1 MACWAAVMMV
11 SGCEL
16 GLGIGRLGHLAEH
29 FLRRKEKFVRGDF
42 ECGCDFFDVGKGDV
56 PAFALDGGD
65 VGTVESALACEF
77 FLRPAVVDAV
87 EAHVVGDNGAEVLGI
102 GQAGRGSEFVDHGV
116 LGLWFER

>member
-1 MACWAAVMMV
+1 MV

-29 FLRRKEKFVRGDF
+29 FLWRKEKFVRGDF

-65 VGTVESALACEF
+65 VGTVKSALACQF
-77 FLRPAVVDAV
+77 FLRPSVINAV
-87 EAHVVGDNGAEVLGI
+87 EAHVVSDNGAEVLRI
-102 GQAGRGSEFVDHGV
+102 WQAWRGSEFIDHGI
-116 LGLWFER
+116 LSLWFER

>member
-16 GLGIGRLGHLAEH
+16 GLDIGRLGHLAEH

-56 PAFALDGGD
+56 PAFALDSGD

-87 EAHVVGDNGAEVLGI
+87 EAHVVGDNGAEVLRI

-116 LGLWFER
+116 WGLWFER

>member
-16 GLGIGRLGHLAEH
+16 GLGVGRLGHLAEH

-77 FLRPAVVDAV
+77 FLRPAVVDAI
-87 EAHVVGDNGAEVLGI
+87 EAHVVGDNGAEVLRI

>member
-16 GLGIGRLGHLAEH
+16 GLGVGRLGHLAEH
-29 FLRRKEKFVRGDF
+29 FLRRKEKFVRSDF

-65 VGTVESALACEF
+65 IGAVKSALACEF

-87 EAHVVGDNGAEVLGI
+87 EAHVVGDNGAEVLRI

>member
-29 FLRRKEKFVRGDF
+29 FLRRKEEFVRGDF
-42 ECGCDFFDVGKGDV
+42 KRGCDFFDVGKGDV

-65 VGTVESALACEF
+65 VGTVKSALACEF
-77 FLRPAVVDAV
+77 FLRPAVVNAI
-87 EAHVVGDNGAEVLGI
+87 ETHVVGDNGAEVLRI
-102 GQAGRGSEFVDHGV
+102 GQAGRGSEFVNHGIW
-116 LGLWFER
+116 GLWFER

>member
-1 MACWAAVMMV
+1 MV

-16 GLGIGRLGHLAEH
+16 GLGVGRLGHLAEH
-29 FLRRKEKFVRGDF
+29 FLRRKEEFVRGDF

-56 PAFALDGGD
+56 PAFALDSGD
-65 VGTVESALACEF
+65 VGTVKSALACEF

-116 LGLWFER
+116 WGLWFER

>member
-29 FLRRKEKFVRGDF
+29 FLRRKEEFVRGDF
-42 ECGCDFFDVGKGDV
+42 KCGCDFFDVGKGDV

-65 VGTVESALACEF
+65 VGTVKSALTRQF
-77 FLRPAVVDAV
+77 FLRPAVINAV
-87 EAHVVGDNGAEVLGI
+87 EAHVVGDNGTEVLRI
-102 GQAGRGSEFVDHGV
+102 GQAWRGREFVDHGI
-116 LGLWFER
+116 LSLWFER

>member
-16 GLGIGRLGHLAEH
+16 GLGVGRLGHLAEH

-65 VGTVESALACEF
+65 VGAVKSALACEF

-87 EAHVVGDNGAEVLGI
+87 EAHVVGDNGAEVLRV
-102 GQAGRGSEFVDHGV
+102 GQAGRGGEFVDHGV

>member
-1 MACWAAVMMV
+1 MV

-16 GLGIGRLGHLAEH
+16 GLGVGRLGHLAEH

-65 VGTVESALACEF
+65 IGAVQSALACEF
-77 FLRPAVVDAV
+77 FLRPAVIDAI
-87 EAHVVGDNGAEVLGI
+87 EAHVVSDNGAKVLRI
-102 GQAGRGSEFVDHGV
+102 GQAGRGSEFVNHGI

>member
-16 GLGIGRLGHLAEH
+16 GLGVGRLGHLAEH

-65 VGTVESALACEF
+65 VGAVKSALACEF
-77 FLRPAVVDAV
+77 FLRPAVVDAI
-87 EAHVVGDNGAEVLGI
+87 EAHVVGDNGAEVLRI

>member
-65 VGTVESALACEF
+65 IGTVESALACEF

-87 EAHVVGDNGAEVLGI
+87 EAHVVGDNGAEVLRI

-116 LGLWFER
+116 WGLWFER

>member
-16 GLGIGRLGHLAEH
+16 GLSVGRLGHLAEH
-29 FLRRKEKFVRGDF
+29 FLRRKEEFVRSDF
-42 ECGCDFFDVGKGDV
+42 ECGCNFFDVGKGNV

-65 VGTVESALACEF
+65 VGAVKAALTRQF
-77 FLRPAVVDAV
+77 FLRPAVINAI
-87 EAHVVGDNGAEVLGI
+87 EAHVVSDNGAEVLGI

>member
-1 MACWAAVMMV
+1 MACWAAVMML
-11 SGCEL
+11 SGCKL
-16 GLGIGRLGHLAEH
+16 GLGVGRLGHLAEH

-56 PAFALDGGD
+56 PTFALDGGD
-65 VGTVESALACEF
+65 VGAVESALACEF

-87 EAHVVGDNGAEVLGI
+87 EAHVVGDNGAEVLRI

>member
-16 GLGIGRLGHLAEH
+16 GLGVGRLGHLAEH

-42 ECGCDFFDVGKGDV
+42 ECGCDFFDVGKGNV
-56 PAFALDGGD
+56 PAFALDSGD

-87 EAHVVGDNGAEVLGI
+87 EAHVVGDNGAEVLRI

-116 LGLWFER
+116 WGLWFER

>member
-16 GLGIGRLGHLAEH
+16 GLGVGRLGHLAEH

-77 FLRPAVVDAV
+77 FLRPAVVDAI
-87 EAHVVGDNGAEVLGI
+87 EAHVVGDNGAEVLRI

-116 LGLWFER
+116 LSLWFER

>member
-87 EAHVVGDNGAEVLGI
+87 EAHVVGDNGAEVLRI

>member
-16 GLGIGRLGHLAEH
+16 GLGVGRLGHLAEH

-56 PAFALDGGD
+56 PAFALDSGD

-87 EAHVVGDNGAEVLGI
+87 EAHVVGDNGAEVLRI

>member
-16 GLGIGRLGHLAEH
+16 GLGVGRLGHLAEH

-65 VGTVESALACEF
+65 VGTVKSALACQF
-77 FLRPAVVDAV
+77 FLRPAVINAV
-87 EAHVVGDNGAEVLGI
+87 EAHVVSDNGAEVLRI
-102 GQAGRGSEFVDHGV
+102 GQAWRGSEFVDHGV
-116 LGLWFER
+116 LSLWFER